1 MGTAGVRLPNQ
12 MDTGWK
18 KELATRIC
26 FLKEKKGT
34 GWWFL
39 AREKDH
45 GSLLVTFKVF
55 SSEIAFCPNGMWQVF
70 H

>member
-18 KELATRIC
+18 KELAIRIF

-34 GWWFL
+34 SWWFL
-39 AREKDH
+39 ASKKD
-45 GSLLVTFKVF
+45 
-55 SSEIAFCPNGMWQVF
+55 Q
-70 H
+70 